1 MTSQSIFSCPG
12 LDHHEISLL
21 AALTFPFQG
30 WELLT
35 HITTSANTA
44 SSWTMAYKLRFNFNA
59 FNVSLQQLNKDW
71 IEMQH
76 NFKWVSHSPCSTSSA
91 ANIIFLLAFFH
102 CFNSIFICFSFG
114 FNQPVQ
120 PPLQPPSWLV
130 PPQQPIPQPT
140 FVSLPPSFS
149 YPPPPSLS
157 LPFFAFLCLSAFSF
171 SSFLRCF
178 SSSANWAA
186 TSSAAFLSA
195 SS

>member
-1 MTSQSIFSCPG
+1 
-12 LDHHEISLL
+12 
-21 AALTFPFQG
+21 
-30 WELLT
+30 
-35 HITTSANTA
+35 
-44 SSWTMAYKLRFNFNA
+44 
-59 FNVSLQQLNKDW
+59 
-71 IEMQH
+71 MQH

-157 LPFFAFLCLSAFSF
+157 LPFCASPPFPSLHSSVAFLPLLTGRPLPQQP
-171 SSFLRCF
+171 SSRLLPEKSCHSLNLQLMHYWNSKLTCIKLRV
-178 SSSANWAA
+178 SRKGL
-186 TSSAAFLSA
+186 T
-195 SS
+195 

>member
-1 MTSQSIFSCPG
+1 
-12 LDHHEISLL
+12 
-21 AALTFPFQG
+21 
-30 WELLT
+30 
-35 HITTSANTA
+35 
-44 SSWTMAYKLRFNFNA
+44 
-59 FNVSLQQLNKDW
+59 
-71 IEMQH
+71 MQH

-130 PPQQPIPQPT
+130 PPRQ
-140 FVSLPPSFS
+140 PSFNS
-149 YPPPPSLS
+149 LLASSSSTFLFSLS
-157 LPFFAFLCLSAFSF
+157 SASSLAFFAYSSANICFPSPFLLLSSSSFTFFAFLCLSAFSF

-178 SSSANWAA
+178 SSSANWAV